1 MTTFRR
7 GHVVVVEVPFSD
19 LSGSKRRPALIV
31 SAESFHGDLPDLIV
45 CPISSRPRYFERP
58 GPGDRP
64 LQHWKRAGLR
74 YPSTARISKVV
85 SVSKKTIA
93 RDLGHITDQDLER
106 VEDTFRKALG
116 L

>member
-1 MTTFRR
+1 MTTYSR
-7 GHVVVVEVPFSD
+7 GRVIVVEVPFSN
-19 LSGSKRRPALIV
+19 LSGSKRRPTLII
-31 SAESFHGDLPDLIV
+31 SAESFHKELSDVIV

-74 YPSTARISKVV
+74 YPSTARVSKVV
-85 SVSKKTIA
+85 SVSKKAIA
-93 RDLGHITDQDLER
+93 RGLGRVADQDLQR
-106 VEDTFRKALG
+106 VENTFREALG

>member
-1 MTTFRR
+1 MTTYSR
-7 GHVVVVEVPFSD
+7 GRVIVLEVPYSD
-19 LSGSKRRPALIV
+19 LSGSKRRPALIM
-31 SAESFHGDLPDLIV
+31 SSEKFHGELPDLIV
-45 CPISSRPRYFERP
+45 CPISSMPRYFERP

-74 YPSTARISKVV
+74 YPSTARVSKVV

-93 RDLGHITDQDLER
+93 RGLGRIGDQDLQR
-106 VEDTFRKALG
+106 IEDSFREALG